1 MRFSAVDFVPFTEGP
16 DDRTEPAALRRRP
29 LPLRLRRRRL
39 GHRASTSREPLAFL
53 DLLADLGIELV
64 CVSAGAEY
72 NSHLMEPYS
81 SLPVAP
87 HKPPEDPLVGVA
99 RLISLVA
106 DLKRQRP
113 GLMYVGSGYSYLQ
126 QWLPNVAQAVVREG
140 WADSVGIGRMS
151 FSYPDMCADV
161 LEGRPLQQQAHLHDV
176 RLLRRRARRSRSAR
190 AATRWTSSTASDPSS
205 RPSSSGSRKRRPP
218 S

>member
-1 MRFSAVDFVPFTEGP
+1 
-16 DDRTEPAALRRRP
+16 
-29 LPLRLRRRRL
+29 
-39 GHRASTSREPLAFL
+39 
-53 DLLADLGIELV
+53 
-64 CVSAGAEY
+64 
-72 NSHLMEPYS
+72 MEPYH

-99 RLISLVA
+99 RLVSLVA

-113 GLMYVGSGYSYLQ
+113 GLVYVGSGYSYLQ

-161 LEGRPLQQQAHLHDV
+161 LEGRPLQREARLHHV
-176 RLLRRRARRSRSAR
+176 RLLRRRPGVRRRLRLLLAGR
-190 AATRWTSSTASDPSS
+190 VLP
-205 RPSSSGSRKRRPP
+205 
-218 S
+218 